1 MALPDY
7 SRLSRRRSH
16 LTETVVVCLRPR
28 GGVDFI
34 HLGRKLGHLWIL
46 HGPAAFLSRT
56 SAPQSPSA
64 RADRRA
70 HQDRR
75 ASIPKACRSK
85 HAASSSRGQLPPGQ
99 VSSGWRTDIGPVGAP
114 CATKARRWRAGMGA
128 SGMQEGSGAKGELHY
143 ILRESGAPKRLSA
156 NAVSHDPLFLPSGG
170 FFCLVPASCSC
181 PAHEKTRVSVKNLS
195 TNNIT

>member
-16 LTETVVVCLRPR
+16 LAETVVICLRPR

-34 HLGRKLGHLWIL
+34 HLGLKLGPLWIL
-46 HGPAAFLSRT
+46 HGPAAFFPRP

-70 HQDRR
+70 HQDRS
-75 ASIPKACRSK
+75 ANTQKPCPPK

-114 CATKARRWRAGMGA
+114 CATKARRGRAGMGA
-128 SGMQEGSGAKGELHY
+128 SGMQQGGAKGELHY
-143 ILRESGAPKRLSA
+143 ILRKSGAPKRFCA
-156 NAVSHDPLFLPSGG
+156 NAVTRDPLFLTSEGFFALYRLPGSCSGG
-170 FFCLVPASCSC
+170 KVPC
-181 PAHEKTRVSVKNLS
+181 PCS
-195 TNNIT
+195 TNRVT